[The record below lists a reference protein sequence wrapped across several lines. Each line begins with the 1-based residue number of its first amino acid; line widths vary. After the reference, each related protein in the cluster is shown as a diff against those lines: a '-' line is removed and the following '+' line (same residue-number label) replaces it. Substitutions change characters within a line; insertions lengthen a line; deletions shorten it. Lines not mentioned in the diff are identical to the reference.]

1 MVHRALDAPKNA
13 LGQNQ
18 NTKNFRAGDITFD
31 KKPRSIVKVLYM
43 AGNGP
48 NYRYMVDGIRNA
60 SYSENE
66 LMKLNSLIFM

>member
-31 KKPRSIVKVLYM
+31 TKPRAIVKVLYM

-48 NYRYMVDGIRNA
+48 IYRYMIDGIKKMSPIEERKKKF
-60 SYSENE
+60 S
-66 LMKLNSLIFM
+66 LNDF